1 MKVELEIKP
10 FLKAINEFRTASRK
24 KTGWVLKSVAKL
36 VVRDAMSLTPPNSA
50 KSVRAKEGKVAWA
63 VHKKMGENAII
74 KDLLGKKTDAG
85 HHGGVFRVRKAATF
99 NRAMKVEKELGRDM
113 AGMGHAFWAT
123 KDGRVFGVEKNL
135 YQPKAS
141 VSMMKKHHNKYRN
154 KRGRVSRAGR
164 EDIQIG
170 RHVFIDKMFVQSGS
184 FNAYMKY
191 LKGRIGKGKAGW
203 NAASNALKVPY
214 VPKWIKNHGPSG
226 GSVKIAIN
234 KPIFPTIKIVN
245 AIQHIQAHGAKNR
258 VVAKAL
264 KSQTH
269 NLKLRTEKAIK
280 EAARKAKLK
289 G

>member
-1 MKVELEIKP
+1 MKAELDIKP
-10 FLKAINEFRTASRK
+10 FLKAINAFRTASRG
-24 KTGWVLKSVAKL
+24 KTGKVLKDVAKL

-50 KSVRAKEGKVAWA
+50 KSVRAKQGKVAWK

-74 KDLLGKKTDAG
+74 KDLLGKKTDHG

-99 NRAMKVEKELGRDM
+99 NRAMKLEKKLGRDM

-170 RHVFIDKMFVQSGS
+170 RHVFIDKMFGQSGS
-184 FNAYMKY
+184 FAAYMKY
-191 LKGRIGKGKAGW
+191 LKGRIGMGKAGW

-214 VPKWIKNHGPSG
+214 VPKWIKKHGSGG
-226 GSVKIAIN
+226 GSVKIEIN
-234 KPIFPTIKIVN
+234 KPIFPTITVTN
-245 AIQHIQAHGAKNR
+245 AIQHIQAHGAKLR
-258 VVAKAL
+258 IVAQAL

-269 NLKLRTEKAIK
+269 NLKVRTKKAI
-280 EAARKAKLK
+280 EDAARKSKLR